1 MKRQTG
7 KRVLAR
13 RPAPDQ
19 ETVLVTTIGTSP
31 SVFTSTIWA
40 LAQNERLLPHRI
52 KVLTTRLGRERLV
65 QQVFTPS
72 PDFGGRTAWESL
84 CKNLE
89 ADGFDLT
96 GRLEFAPSPAFLRV
110 FTAAP
115 PGERMPRELDDI
127 TSQAENEQV
136 ADAMLETLRGVMND
150 DTRIVASIAGG
161 RKTVSALFYACVSLI
176 GRSGDRIIH
185 VVVNEPFDR
194 ADLKPPFFFP
204 TQKCARLAGR
214 DGRTVRARDAKLS
227 IIDVPFVPLANLFPK
242 ELGRTPGRFSALVGE
257 FRQAGQR
264 QSLGALCVT
273 VHRSRLEIEVCDTPI
288 VLAPREQLLAIF
300 LAEHLLA
307 GRPAFA
313 GVQEL
318 ADSVEQWRP
327 QFAAKRPCDDMSD
340 WRCKINRTPLD
351 EQDIRRALSS
361 LGKKL
366 RAAGPP
372 VAIFAAALPQRGCF
386 ALALEKGQVRLAE

>member
-7 KRVLAR
+7 TSVVAR
-13 RPAPDQ
+13 SPAPYQ
-19 ETVLVTTIGTSP
+19 ETVLITTIGTSP
-31 SVFTSTIWA
+31 SVLTSTIWA
-40 LAQNERLLPHRI
+40 LAHHERVLPHRI

-84 CKNLE
+84 CKSLE

-96 GRLEFAPSPAFLRV
+96 GRLEFAPSQAYLRV
-110 FTAAP
+110 FTATP
-115 PGERMPRELDDI
+115 HGQRMPIELDDI
-127 TSQAENEQV
+127 TSEAENEQV
-136 ADAMLETLRGVMND
+136 ADVMLETLRGMMND

-176 GRSGDRIIH
+176 GRSNDRIIH

-204 TQKCARLAGR
+204 TQKCARLAGH
-214 DGRTVRARDAKLS
+214 DGRAVRARDAKLS
-227 IIDVPFVPLANLFPK
+227 IIEVPFVPLADLFPR

-257 FRQAGQR
+257 YRQAGQR
-264 QSLGALCVT
+264 QSLGALRVT
-273 VHRSRLEIEVCDTPI
+273 VHRSRPEIEVCDTPV
-288 VLAPREQLLAIF
+288 VLAPREQLLTIF

-307 GRPAFA
+307 GRPACA
-313 GVQEL
+313 GVQDL
-318 ADSVEQWRP
+318 ADAVEHWRP
-327 QFAAKRPCDDMSD
+327 QFAATRPRDDLSD
-340 WRCKINRTPLD
+340 WRCKVDGTPLD

-372 VAIFAAALPQRGCF
+372 VAILASALPQRGCF
-386 ALALEKGQVRLAE
+386 ALALAKGQVRLAE